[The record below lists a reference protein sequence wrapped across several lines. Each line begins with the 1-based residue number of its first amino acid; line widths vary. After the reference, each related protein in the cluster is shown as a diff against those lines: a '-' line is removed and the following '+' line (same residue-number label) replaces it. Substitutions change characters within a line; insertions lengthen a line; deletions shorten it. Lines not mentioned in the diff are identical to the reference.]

1 MHIIAYDITDD
12 RERLRVSRV
21 LDGYGQRVQASVY
34 QCVLDA
40 GLKARLRRE
49 LDRLNVE
56 TGFIMAWCVQ
66 GEEPSFC
73 AGRLPD
79 GVPAKEPRIFI
90 I

>member
-1 MHIIAYDITDD
+1 MYIIAYDITDD

-21 LDGYGQRVQASVY
+21 LDGYGQRVQDSVY
-34 QCVLDA
+34 QCRLDA

-49 LDRLNVE
+49 LDKLKIE
-56 TGFIMAWCVQ
+56 TGFIMAWRVQ
-66 GEEPSFC
+66 GEDPAFS

-79 GVPAKEPRIFI
+79 GFPVREPRIFI